1 MWVDQVIVQSVWQR
15 EELWTLTQNIYS
27 SCAAVCGSSLVCVRL
42 CRKDWGI
49 ESFVSS
55 TLLRNMREKDLRKAI
70 SYHMK
75 KILVQ
80 EPKQK
85 VSVGVILSSGKL
97 LLPFFMFIN

>member
-1 MWVDQVIVQSVWQR
+1 MHSCTLNNTETR
-15 EELWTLTQNIYS
+15 EPYTGEDTL
-27 SCAAVCGSSLVCVRL
+27 SLHDALPILFV

-85 VSVGVILSSGKL
+85 VCLYRTKPPKAHGGWLEVVYW
-97 LLPFFMFIN
+97 